1 MSELTIIED
10 TVKYIISSDTVKV
23 VFVGGIIGLGTYFII
38 KRKRCKHKW
47 QITYQSKKNSFF
59 CIKCGKKSKG
69 VK

>member
-1 MSELTIIED
+1 MSEFTIIED
-10 TVKYIISSDTVKV
+10 IVKYGISSDIVKV
-23 VFVGGIIGLGTYFII
+23 VFVGGIVGFITYFII

>member
-10 TVKYIISSDTVKV
+10 IIKYIISSDIVKV

-59 CIKCGKKSKG
+59 CVKCGKKSKG
-69 VK
+69 VR